1 MEDYR
6 QRNRKFFEDK
16 LRRERSQIALWLRYA
31 AWEEGQGEWHRARS
45 IYERA
50 LDVDPYNVTVWLRY
64 GEMEMGRGHVA
75 LARNVWD
82 RAVTIQPRVDQ
93 FWYKYVLMEER
104 LGQIEAARAVYER
117 WMAWKPEEAI
127 WMSCI
132 KFERR
137 HRQWTRIRSLYES
150 LVALH
155 STSLEAWLSWAK
167 FEEEGEKGK
176 EKKEKE
182 KERERKRRKEV
193 HAKLE
198 QGLGAKQTDAQGEE
212 TTLDVEDTD
221 IGQCSAR
228 NVFERAFSVIECP
241 PPRLYIEFARYELRR
256 GEVERARVI
265 YKYALEQYPRETAGG
280 LWNSYA
286 QFERMHG
293 DPDRVTDVVLE
304 KRRTLYEERI
314 SASGGMDYDAWFA
327 LLRLEEEEANS
338 PVDVVRE
345 VYERAIA
352 CMPPAPEKRLWRRY
366 IYLWIYYAVYEECV
380 AQDGERALA
389 VYRAALEVIPH
400 QTFTFAKIWLLTAR
414 RMIRQGDLAGAR
426 RLLGRALGTCPKN
439 RLFRGYIE
447 LELALREFDRCRT
460 LYERWLEWDPTRAAT
475 WLAYAELERA
485 LLDEERARALYELA
499 ISEELDEPES
509 VWKAYIEWEASE
521 GREEAAVEL
530 YERLLERTEH
540 VRVWVTY
547 ANWEA
552 SRGRLQRAR
561 AIFER
566 AADSLKRQ
574 GLVAE
579 RILLLEAWREV
590 ETSSEEVPGS
600 EEMPEAIGDR
610 TAVLERIS
618 RMMPRQV
625 KRLGAEG
632 EEITEYVFPEE
643 EDRVAGLPGSKLL
656 ATAHQWKQ
664 SEQQ

>member
-16 LRRERSQIALWLRYA
+16 LRRERTQIALWLRYA
-31 AWEEGQGEWHRARS
+31 AWEEGQGEWPRARS

-127 WMSCI
+127 WMSYI

-137 HRQWTRIRSLYES
+137 HRQWARIRCLHER
-150 LVALH
+150 LVTLH
-155 STSLEAWLSWAK
+155 SSSIEAWLAWAK
-167 FEEEGEKGK
+167 FEEEGER
-176 EKKEKE
+176 
-182 KERERKRRKEV
+182 EREKAGRTKLDKESETKSMEAPV
-193 HAKLE
+193 
-198 QGLGAKQTDAQGEE
+198 EE
-212 TTLDVEDTD
+212 PTTRD
-221 IGQCSAR
+221 IGIIGISKHSAR
-228 NVFERAFSVIECP
+228 DVFERAFSVLERP
-241 PPRLYIEFARYELRR
+241 PPRLYIEFAKYEVRQ

-293 DPDRVTDVVLE
+293 DPNRVTDVVLE
-304 KRRTLYEERI
+304 KRRALYEERI

-345 VYERAIA
+345 TYERAIA

-389 VYRAALEVIPH
+389 VYRAALDVIPH
-400 QTFTFAKIWLLTAR
+400 QAFTFAKLWLLTAR
-414 RMIRQGDLAGAR
+414 RLIRQGDLSAAR
-426 RLLGRALGTCPKN
+426 RLLGRALGTCPKD

-460 LYERWLEWDPTRAAT
+460 LYERWLEWEPTRAAT

-552 SRGRLQRAR
+552 SGGRLKRAR

-566 AADSLKRQ
+566 AVDSLKRQ

-590 ETSSEEVPGS
+590 EESTEETTTGS
-600 EEMPEAIGDR
+600 EEMQESISDRAAI
-610 TAVLERIS
+610 LEKIS

-625 KRLGAEG
+625 KRLGTEG
-632 EEITEYVFPEE
+632 EELTEYVFPEE
-643 EDRVAGLPGSKLL
+643 EDRVAGVPGSKLL
-656 ATAHQWKQ
+656 AMAHQWKQ
-664 SEQQ
+664 DEQQ